1 MAWVDGQIEMTGA
14 AGGVQTAYAGT
25 GKSSLQEIIG
35 GLVEGGVD
43 ELAGA
48 IYEEMETIK
57 GKSQDIVPYRD
68 GTLEASADA
77 VGVNV
82 MRTGMDGFVA
92 IGYGGAAWAY
102 SVIQHQ
108 TPPPGEGVTD
118 SEGKVGLEFRHAAGR
133 SWKYLEKPVLA
144 AIEGMDGR
152 LAARVRARMAAR

>member
-1 MAWVDGQIEMTGA
+1 MAWIDGEIEMTGA
-14 AGGVQTAYAGT
+14 AGGV
-25 GKSSLQEIIG
+25 GKGEHSLQEIIG
-35 GLVEGGVD
+35 GVIEGGAD

-57 GKSQDIVPYRD
+57 GQSQDIVPYRD
-68 GTLEASADA
+68 GVLEASADA
-77 VGVNV
+77 VGVNL
-82 MRTGMDGFVA
+82 MKTGMDGYVA
-92 IGYGGAAWAY
+92 IGYGGAASAY
-102 SVIQHQ
+102 SVMQHQ

-118 SEGKVGLEFRHAAGR
+118 SEGKVGRTHRHAAGR